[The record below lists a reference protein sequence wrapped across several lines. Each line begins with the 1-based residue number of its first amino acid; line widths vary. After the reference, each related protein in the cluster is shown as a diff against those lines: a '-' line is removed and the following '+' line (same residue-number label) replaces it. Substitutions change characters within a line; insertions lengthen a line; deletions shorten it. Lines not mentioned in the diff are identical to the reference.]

1 MLPGNELACAPRAL
15 ARKQLLAILP
25 LPTDFVLTLLI
36 AVYRYYNLCT
46 CFYQIRNK
54 IFLFLNNLLGIQHP
68 AFRLAVI
75 SGWPGYRANLVSG
88 AYLGIDKL
96 PFVLA
101 WNKREVKEEK
111 AHENSIRIKE
121 EPVRVKMEPRENG
134 HSHKHKEKQRDKEK
148 DRQKEKDKERDKE
161 RDRDREKE
169 KKRDK
174 EKEKKKKVKV
184 RKDSNS
190 MIIKTSVDI
199 T

>member
-1 MLPGNELACAPRAL
+1 M
-15 ARKQLLAILP
+15 
-25 LPTDFVLTLLI
+25 
-36 AVYRYYNLCT
+36 

-54 IFLFLNNLLGIQHP
+54 IFLFLFLTNLLGIQHP

-75 SGWPGYRANLVSG
+75 SGWPGYRENLVSG

-134 HSHKHKEKQRDKEK
+134 HSNKHKEKQRDKEK

-184 RKDSNS
+184 WKDSNS

>member
-1 MLPGNELACAPRAL
+1 M
-15 ARKQLLAILP
+15 
-25 LPTDFVLTLLI
+25 
-36 AVYRYYNLCT
+36 

-54 IFLFLNNLLGIQHP
+54 IFLFLFLNNLLGIQHP

-88 AYLGIDKL
+88 ASLGIDKL